1 MATVTIVDEVS
12 RMAELLLQYVIENPS
27 DNTEW
32 NNDLALKESLEI
44 ISNYYVNQ

>member
-1 MATVTIVDEVS
+1 MKTNVPTIASDTIV
-12 RMAELLLQYVIENPS
+12 PT